1 MTYLSI
7 IKKEIRHNF
16 NKYFMYLF
24 VNITSIALIY
34 IYTSFVYNSGLD
46 QTEFIVQVMLAYFKL
61 GLIVLSVFSL
71 CFISYTNISTLKT
84 RSKDFGTYLTLGMTT
99 KDLRKYLLVENLI
112 IMLVSIIL
120 GLFFGLLLSN
130 FFYLAVNSLNIGVIV
145 EFEVNLK
152 AFFLATAIYIFITL
166 LNNLYTAIYLKRN
179 TILSL
184 IKAKSQAQIGTA
196 NKFIGFISL
205 MLFIS
210 ALYFIPDILFGDL
223 AKELSGDTKE
233 KLMYV
238 FGTILLITP
247 YFIIGNLLIIVRELF
262 KLSPKLYNNN
272 ILPLSS
278 LSHKFLGYRNLLFML
293 TILTTLSLGFIGL
306 SYIEYT
312 LTEDGAKNE
321 TPFDISFV
329 GKGDVN
335 NVDEETM
342 LAALESDGATIDE
355 YLTYDFLNIPSF
367 TIYNE
372 KYKMK
377 TNNHMV
383 LSESTYNY
391 LFDENL
397 DLSTD
402 KCVQLSISEY
412 STAIYTDPLIFLGLN
427 DEELAT
433 IETEYSNGADQQT
446 FNSFTYNHYSMTYE
460 TDDITGI
467 SDAHFGNMGSI
478 GDKYINIASVV
489 DDSVYAELN
498 SFYSN
503 NVYTFNLINYSGD
516 VKTFDNFQNYML
528 SINPDIPE
536 ELQEEIAPTIYQLK
550 FEGAVGENSMM
561 LFTVVFIGILFIFA
575 TAVILYY
582 KIMIDSIS
590 EGEQVKLLKLIGV
603 TNKEIKRNVTKELLV
618 FFYAPLSIAIF
629 LCMYFILTFANQF
642 GDEIKTILLTKG
654 FEILAITLIFNTIF
668 FVISRRKYFK
678 NIKVA

>member
-99 KDLRKYLLVENLI
+99 KDLGKYLLVENLI

-145 EFEVNLK
+145 EFEVNFK
-152 AFFLATAIYIFITL
+152 AFFLATAIYILITL

-179 TILSL
+179 SILSL

-205 MLFIS
+205 ILFIS
-210 ALYFIPDILFGDL
+210 TLYFIPDILFGDL

-247 YFIIGNLLIIVRELF
+247 YFIIGNLLIIVKELF

-329 GKGDVN
+329 EKDDIN

-342 LAALESDGATIDE
+342 ITSLESDGATIDE
-355 YLTYDFLNIPSF
+355 YLTYDFLSIPSF
-367 TIYNE
+367 TIYNG
-372 KYKMK
+372 KYKLK
-377 TNNHMV
+377 TNNHTV

-402 KCVQLSISEY
+402 KSIQLSISEY
-412 STAIYTDPLIFLGLN
+412 STEIYTDPLIFLGLSE
-427 DEELAT
+427 DELAT
-433 IETEYSNGADQQT
+433 IETEYSNGADPET
-446 FNSFTYNHYSMTYE
+446 FNSFTNNHYTTTYE

-467 SDAHFGNMGSI
+467 SDAHFGNIGSI
-478 GDKYINIASVV
+478 GEKYINIASVV

-498 SFYSN
+498 SFYTN

-528 SINPDIPE
+528 SINPNIPE

-550 FEGAVGENSMM
+550 FDEAVGENSMM

-575 TAVILYY
+575 TAVILYH
-582 KIMIDSIS
+582 KIMIDSIN

-629 LCMYFILTFANQF
+629 LCMYFVLTFANQF

>member
-24 VNITSIALIY
+24 VNISSIALIY

-46 QTEFIVQVMLAYFKL
+46 QTEFVVQVMLAYFKL

-99 KDLRKYLLVENLI
+99 KDLQKYLLVENLI

-130 FFYLAVNSLNIGVIV
+130 FFYLGVNNLDIGVIV

-152 AFFLATAIYIFITL
+152 AFLLATAIYILITL
-166 LNNLYTAIYLKRN
+166 LNNIYTAIYLKRN

-205 MLFIS
+205 ILFIS

-233 KLMYV
+233 KLMYL
-238 FGTILLITP
+238 FSSILLITP
-247 YFIIGNLLIIVRELF
+247 YFIIGNLLIVVRELF

-278 LSHKFLGYRNLLFML
+278 LSHKFLGYRNLLFLL

-329 GKGDVN
+329 ESDNIN
-335 NVDEETM
+335 NINEDKM
-342 LAALESDGATIDE
+342 LASLESDGAVVDE
-355 YLTYDFLNIPSF
+355 YYTYDFLNVPIF
-367 TIYNE
+367 TIYNG
-372 KYKMK
+372 KYKLK
-377 TNNHMV
+377 TTQHMV
-383 LSESTYNY
+383 ISESTYNY
-391 LFDENL
+391 LFDEKL

-402 KCVQLSISEY
+402 KCTQLSISEY
-412 STAIYTDPLIFLGLN
+412 STEIYTDPSIFVGLN
-427 DEELAT
+427 EEELNT
-433 IETEYSNGADQQT
+433 ITTEYSDGVDAET
-446 FNSFTYNHYSMTYE
+446 FNSFTNNHYTMTYE
-460 TDDITGI
+460 TEDINSI
-467 SDAHFGNMGSI
+467 SDAHFANMGSI
-478 GDKYINIASVV
+478 EDKYINIATVV
-489 DDSVYAELN
+489 DDNVYNELTN
-498 SFYSN
+498 FYSN
-503 NVYTFNLINYSGD
+503 SMYTFNLINYSGD
-516 VKTFDNFQNYML
+516 VKTFDNFQAYMG
-528 SINPDIPE
+528 SINQGLTP
-536 ELQEEIAPTIYQLK
+536 ELQEEYAPIIYQLK
-550 FEGAVGENSMM
+550 LDEAIGENSMM
-561 LFTVVFIGILFIFA
+561 LFTVLFIGILFIFA

-603 TNKEIKRNVTKELLV
+603 TNKEIKRNVTKELVV

-629 LCMYFILTFANQF
+629 LCMYFVLTFANQF

-668 FVISRRKYFK
+668 FVISRRKYFR

>member
-24 VNITSIALIY
+24 VNISSIALIY

-46 QTEFIVQVMLAYFKL
+46 QTEFVVQIMLAYFKL

-99 KDLRKYLLVENLI
+99 KDLQKYLLVENLV
-112 IMLVSIIL
+112 IMLISIIL
-120 GLFFGLLLSN
+120 GLFFGLILSN
-130 FFYLAVNSLNIGVIV
+130 FFYLGVNNLDIGVIV

-152 AFFLATAIYIFITL
+152 AFLLAAVIYIIITL
-166 LNNLYTAIYLKRN
+166 LNNLYTTIYLKRN

-184 IKAKSQAQIGTA
+184 INAKSQAQIGTA
-196 NKFIGFISL
+196 NKIIGFISL
-205 MLFIS
+205 VLFIS
-210 ALYFIPDILFGDL
+210 ALYFIPDILFGTL

-238 FGTILLITP
+238 FGTILLVTP

-293 TILTTLSLGFIGL
+293 TILTTLALGFIGL

-312 LTEDGAKNE
+312 LTEDGAENE

-329 GKGDVN
+329 ETEGIN
-335 NVDEETM
+335 MVDENTM
-342 LAALESDGATIDE
+342 LSSLESDGVLVDE
-355 YLTYDFLNIPSF
+355 YFNYDFLSIPSF
-367 TIYNE
+367 TIYNN

-377 TNNHMV
+377 TANHMV

-391 LFDENL
+391 LFNENL

-402 KCVQLSISEY
+402 KSIQLSISEY
-412 STAIYTDPLIFLGLN
+412 STEIYTDPLIFVGLN
-427 DEELAT
+427 EEELT
-433 IETEYSNGADQQT
+433 TVIKEYSDGVDAET
-446 FNSFTYNHYSMTYE
+446 FKDLTANHYSMTYE

-478 GDKYINIASVV
+478 GDKYINIATVV
-489 DDSVYAELN
+489 DDSVYTELS

-516 VKTFDNFQNYML
+516 VKTFDNFLNYMT
-528 SINPDIPE
+528 SINPDLSPA
-536 ELQEEIAPTIYQLK
+536 LQEEFVPTIYQLK
-550 FEGAVGENSMM
+550 FDEAVGENSMM

-582 KIMIDSIS
+582 KIMIDSIC
-590 EGEQVKLLKLIGV
+590 EVEQVKLLKLIGV
-603 TNKEIKRNVTKELLV
+603 TNKEIKKNVTKELVV

-629 LCMYFILTFANQF
+629 LCMYFVLTFANQF

-654 FEILAITLIFNTIF
+654 FEILAITLIFNTVF
-668 FVISRRKYFK
+668 FVISRQKYFK
-678 NIKVA
+678 NIKIA